1 MAQTT
6 TISTKELERQAALVF
21 EGETIKVM
29 LCTTGETES
38 VEEITVVDLQEVE
51 VDAPGYVRFS
61 QVIGTGEYS
70 SVLGAYVLP
79 DILASFTSTDSAG
92 YTYDTV
98 VIYID
103 GATYPHSIIQEVPNV
118 VMIQGQIQT
127 YKISIRQS
135 P

>member
-6 TISTKELERQAALVF
+6 VISTKELERQAALVF

-29 LCTTGETES
+29 LCTTDELEAAEET
-38 VEEITVVDLQEVE
+38 TVAALQEVE

-61 QVIGTGEYS
+61 QVIATGEYNS
-70 SVLGAYVLP
+70 TLGAYVLP
-79 DILASFTSTDSAG
+79 DVLASFTSTELAG
-92 YTYDTV
+92 YTYNTV

-103 GATYPHSIIQEVPNV
+103 GATYPHSVIQENPNI
-118 VMIQGQIQT
+118 VMNQGQTQS
-127 YKISIRQS
+127 YRISIRQS